1 MPRIHQTIF
10 IEAPSARVFDLARHF
25 SLLRKAF
32 DKEQVSSASS
42 SNFLSVG
49 DTVTIHAK
57 HAGKIRSVML
67 RITEMNAP
75 EKFVEEQVKGDL
87 LSFRHEHHFKQ
98 IDNGTIMIDI
108 IDYDYPRDLIGKMI
122 GKIYFKTYLEK
133 ILSKRNEVI
142 RKYAESDQWKP
153 LLAR

>member
-10 IEAPSARVFDLARHF
+10 IEAPSGRVFDLARHF
-25 SLLRKAF
+25 SLLRKSF

-122 GKIYFKTYLEK
+122 GKFYFKTYLEK

-142 RKYAESDQWKP
+142 RKYAESDLWKP